1 MESSEADA
9 GSVEDA
15 PFVDLLAAPPP
26 AAEPAP
32 AQPDVDP
39 EPSAAAQAKESV
51 PDAAPSVPLPPAPSV
66 PDAPAPL
73 PPAPSVPPPLPPTVA
88 DAVRSTAAEIIS
100 TDDENSRSEALEDIV
115 LRSTTPRASA
125 STPSGATSLAAT
137 VEIIEHAGTLGDLQ
151 ALLQQ
156 SCVHEIAV
164 GVHADAVSR
173 CVQYVGGLARPEE
186 RVLCGWPVLSINE
199 WGTQQV
205 RIIVLSSHALYR
217 VAFSHQ
223 KGAIDHYSRT
233 SLGNLQCI
241 ERGRY
246 AFKLLLTEPDG
257 RENPVSYF
265 WSAYVKKGA
274 KDSRFERVYYPIHPE
289 AMPVELVLACI
300 ISSIAVANR
309 LLCDAVGAYCY
320 VSKMT
325 VRDYVPNPNV
335 VDDMMDKLVPALKV
349 AGDKVSDAMK
359 AIVNSS
365 KETARSVRERNARR
379 STR

>member
-1 MESSEADA
+1 MEEDQGSTEAP
-9 GSVEDA
+9 
-15 PFVDLLAAPPP
+15 PFVDLLAAAPPP
-26 AAEPAP
+26 AAALPSVVPDTHSAAPSATAP
-32 AQPDVDP
+32 ANEAVSE
-39 EPSAAAQAKESV
+39 EPLDDDKGTTSLS
-51 PDAAPSVPLPPAPSV
+51 DAAPT
-66 PDAPAPL
+66 PL

-115 LRSTTPRASA
+115 LRSTTPRASSA
-125 STPSGATSLAAT
+125 SAPSSATSLAAT
-137 VEIIEHAGTLGDLQ
+137 VEIIEHAGTVGDLQ

-173 CVQYVGGLARPEE
+173 CLQYVGGLARPEE

-205 RIIVLSSHALYR
+205 RILVLSSHALYR

-223 KGAIDHYSRT
+223 KGTIDHYSRT
-233 SLGNLQCI
+233 SLGNLQAI

-289 AMPVELVLACI
+289 TMPVELVLACI

-320 VSKMT
+320 VSKMV

-365 KETARSVRERNARR
+365 KETARSVRERSGRR
-379 STR
+379 TTR